1 VRVSGPAA
9 AEVCRRLTGR
19 ELPPPRRASLR
30 RLLDPADDGPLDE
43 AVVLWMPGPGTAT
56 GEDVLEL
63 HHHGGRA
70 VLTTLLDALAGTP
83 GFRLA
88 EPGEF
93 AKRAFLNGRLDLTKA
108 EGIADLVDATTRAQA
123 RQALRQLDGVAG
135 RLYEAWCGRVLQCLA
150 LVEAEIDFGADEAA
164 EVGEGMLRRV
174 APEVGEVAAA
184 IAAHLADG
192 GRGERLRAGLAVAV
206 VGAPNAGKSSLV
218 NLLARRDVAIVTP
231 VPGTTRDVIE
241 VPLDLD
247 GLPVT
252 LLDTAGLRETDD
264 PVEAVGVE
272 RARRRAADADLRLGV
287 LDATAPRPETVA
299 GAEIVALNKVDVP
312 GVAPAPGDMVP
323 ISCATGDGVPALLA
337 RLAEAAG
344 RLVSPGDE
352 PVITRARHR
361 EALVEAEAALG
372 RFRRG
377 MEEGLELALL
387 AEELRFAAG
396 ALGRITGRVG
406 VEEVLDRIFATFCL
420 GK

>member
-1 VRVSGPAA
+1 
-9 AEVCRRLTGR
+9 
-19 ELPPPRRASLR
+19 
-30 RLLDPADDGPLDE
+30 
-43 AVVLWMPGPGTAT
+43 
-56 GEDVLEL
+56 
-63 HHHGGRA
+63 
-70 VLTTLLDALAGTP
+70 
-83 GFRLA
+83 
-88 EPGEF
+88 
-93 AKRAFLNGRLDLTKA
+93 
-108 EGIADLVDATTRAQA
+108 
-123 RQALRQLDGVAG
+123 VAG
-135 RLYEAWCGRVLQCLA
+135 RLYGTWRERLLQCLA
-150 LVEAEIDFGADEAA
+150 LVEAEIDFGADEA

-174 APEVGEVAAA
+174 APEVGGVAAA

-192 GRGERLRAGLAVAV
+192 HRGERLRAGLTVAV
-206 VGAPNAGKSSLV
+206 IGAPNAGKSSLV

-272 RARRRAADADLRLGV
+272 RARRRAAESDLRLGV
-287 LDATAPRPETVA
+287 LDATAPQPETVA
-299 GAEIVALNKVDVP
+299 GAEVVALNKVDLP
-312 GVAPAPGDMVP
+312 GAAATSGDVVP
-323 ISCATGDGVPALLA
+323 ISCATGEGVAELLA

-344 RLVSPGDE
+344 RLVSAGDE

-361 EALVEAEAALG
+361 EALAEAEAALG

-377 MEEGLELALL
+377 MAGVEALELALL